1 MVWNL
6 ISRNAPLHYL
16 HIKGIVKIT
25 AYFLSRDFH
34 STYSIII
41 PHQTDSHR
49 YYLLD
54 VFAIIILGMN
64 EGKSKAN
71 VYKQSEKWYR
81 WCTFLAHTGVKEKL
95 LDRIP
100 QEDKTTIVL
109 SFESPVQ

>member
-1 MVWNL
+1 
-6 ISRNAPLHYL
+6 
-16 HIKGIVKIT
+16 
-25 AYFLSRDFH
+25 
-34 STYSIII
+34 
-41 PHQTDSHR
+41 
-49 YYLLD
+49 
-54 VFAIIILGMN
+54 MN

-81 WCTFLAHTGVKEKL
+81 WCTFLAHTGVKDKL